1 MYKPSLLDRMERKLG
16 RLAVRNLMSVIVGV
30 MALVFILDYLFAVR
44 INTLFSSYLIFD
56 REAVLAGEVW
66 RVITFT
72 LLPPNSS
79 VIFIIFSLY
88 FYWMIGSVLE
98 TEWGA
103 FKFNVFYLCGII
115 GTIAA
120 GFITGYAT
128 NYYLNMSLFLAFA
141 LLYPEFELRLF
152 FAIPVKIKYLA
163 FVDLV
168 LFVID
173 LITLPWAYKAAI
185 IVSLANVMLFF
196 GGNLISE
203 IKRIKR
209 NRDIKK
215 RFRR

>member
-66 RVITFT
+66 RVITFA

>member
-56 REAVLAGEVW
+56 REAVLTGEVW
-66 RVITFT
+66 RVITFA

-163 FVDLV
+163 F
-168 LFVID
+168 F
-173 LITLPWAYKAAI
+173 
-185 IVSLANVMLFF
+185 
-196 GGNLISE
+196 
-203 IKRIKR
+203 
-209 NRDIKK
+209 
-215 RFRR
+215 

>member
-56 REAVLAGEVW
+56 REAVLTGEVW
-66 RVITFT
+66 RVITFA

>member
-66 RVITFT
+66 RVITFA

-141 LLYPEFELRLF
+141 LLYPEFELRLL